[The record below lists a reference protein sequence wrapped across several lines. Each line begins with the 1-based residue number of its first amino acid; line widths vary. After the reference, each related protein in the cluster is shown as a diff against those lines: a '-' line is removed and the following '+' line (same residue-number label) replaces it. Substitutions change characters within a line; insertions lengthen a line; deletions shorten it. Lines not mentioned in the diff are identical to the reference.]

1 MQYTLIY
8 HDQEGILDYSYVET
22 DMEIEEYTCKQLA
35 EVRNEET
42 SGWVVPGN
50 GWADDEE
57 HWAEPLF
64 NGDGPYTGFAYIPG
78 HVEVNI
84 P

>member
-8 HDQEGILDYSYVET
+8 HDPENILDYSYVET

-35 EVRNEET
+35 EVRNDET
-42 SGWVVPGN
+42 
-50 GWADDEE
+50 DDEE

-64 NGDGPYTGFAYIPG
+64 NGDGPYTGFVYIPG